1 MLCHI
6 GLSPGLRPYRGL
18 MPLTS
23 ALLSLGALVLI
34 AVVAGVIWRAADG
47 RRRGGS
53 TSAVDLADLGVTP
66 GRVSL
71 VQFSTE
77 TCTRCPQVRRMLQ
90 GVAAAHEGVDHVDV
104 DLTRRPDLAR
114 RHRVLSTPTTFLIGA
129 DEALV
134 ARFTGAPRRGDIE
147 SALAELPA
155 LQEAP

>member
-6 GLSPGLRPYRGL
+6 GAPHSPRIYRGH
-18 MPLTS
+18 MPLSS
-23 ALLSLGALVLI
+23 ALIALAVLVAVAILAGAV
-34 AVVAGVIWRAADG
+34 WRVRDG
-47 RRRGGS
+47 RRRDGS
-53 TSAVDLADLGVTP
+53 SSAVDLSDLGIAP

-129 DEALV
+129 DQALV

-155 LQEAP
+155 LQEAS